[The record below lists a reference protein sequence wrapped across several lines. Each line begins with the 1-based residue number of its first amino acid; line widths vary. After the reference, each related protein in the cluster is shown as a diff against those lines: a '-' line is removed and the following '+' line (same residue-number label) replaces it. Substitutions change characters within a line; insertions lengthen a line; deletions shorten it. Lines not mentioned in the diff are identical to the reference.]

1 MLISFLF
8 LENIVSHT
16 RHCGIWFC
24 YFFIFWFIFFDRE
37 EGGFIM
43 MALRN
48 DKIVL
53 YNVFMLN
60 IPIFSFISVASLA
73 SVVEQVV
80 ETRIWEESFSFVNS
94 AGDSSW
100 LGLWQSYLVK
110 GIAEML
116 SIFSWLLWKILTLLE
131 SDASIV
137 NYLFVFWSFME
148 YFLQLINFAI
158 KPHKI

>member
-1 MLISFLF
+1 
-8 LENIVSHT
+8 
-16 RHCGIWFC
+16 
-24 YFFIFWFIFFDRE
+24 
-37 EGGFIM
+37 M

-116 SIFSWLLWKILTLLE
+116 SIFS
-131 SDASIV
+131 
-137 NYLFVFWSFME
+137 F
-148 YFLQLINFAI
+148 
-158 KPHKI
+158 

>member
-1 MLISFLF
+1 MIICKSLDVDFFFVFGKYCFSYQTLWNLILLFFYFL
-8 LENIVSHT
+8 I
-16 RHCGIWFC
+16 
-24 YFFIFWFIFFDRE
+24 YFFDRE

-80 ETRIWEESFSFVNS
+80 ETRI
-94 AGDSSW
+94 
-100 LGLWQSYLVK
+100 
-110 GIAEML
+110 
-116 SIFSWLLWKILTLLE
+116 
-131 SDASIV
+131 
-137 NYLFVFWSFME
+137 
-148 YFLQLINFAI
+148 
-158 KPHKI
+158 